1 MPFYPGEVAGITK
14 AQFSPAVV
22 VVLALPLP
30 GIRKS
35 LTLAP
40 ALGYGTALQTVSKP
54 GSVYLLWQNIKV
66 PFDLKLLQ
74 GCDAVAQ
81 SLWMGSPPSWLL

>member
-40 ALGYGTALQTVSKP
+40 ALGYGLALQTVGKP
-54 GSVYLLWQNIKV
+54 
-66 PFDLKLLQ
+66 
-74 GCDAVAQ
+74 
-81 SLWMGSPPSWLL
+81 

>member
-1 MPFYPGEVAGITK
+1 MLMASWIGTLVLAARQCPYPGEVAGITK

-40 ALGYGTALQTVSKP
+40 ALGYGLALQTVGKP
-54 GSVYLLWQNIKV
+54 
-66 PFDLKLLQ
+66 
-74 GCDAVAQ
+74 
-81 SLWMGSPPSWLL
+81 

>member
-1 MPFYPGEVAGITK
+1 MLMASWIGTLVLAARQCPFTPGEVAGITK

-40 ALGYGTALQTVSKP
+40 ALGYGLALQTVGKP
-54 GSVYLLWQNIKV
+54 
-66 PFDLKLLQ
+66 
-74 GCDAVAQ
+74 
-81 SLWMGSPPSWLL
+81 